1 MVAPRPRFNVRADE
15 QQIARLDPQNGAMN
29 DPFDRSFRD
38 RALAGE
44 QLFGLFLD
52 LASPASAELCSA
64 VGYDWLLVDL
74 EHGASTEGDLLG
86 LIHAIEAGGGSM
98 PLVRPQSGER
108 IRIGRALDMGARGIM
123 VPRLESADEAREA
136 VTFLRYPP
144 AGIRGLATRVRG
156 AGLGAVAHADVQRLN
171 DRVLGIIQ
179 IESVGGLR
187 DADAIAAID
196 GVDVLFVG
204 PADLSHSLGIP
215 GDFAHPDYIAALE
228 RVVAACR
235 AHGKAAGILVYD
247 TRVVPRHLELGF
259 TFVGIGADAAFVA
272 DGAKRYLAAVR
283 S

>member
-1 MVAPRPRFNVRADE
+1 MS
-15 QQIARLDPQNGAMN
+15 

-38 RALAGE
+38 RTLAGE
-44 QLFGLFLD
+44 RLFGLFLD
-52 LASPASAELCSA
+52 LGSAAAADACAA

-74 EHGASTEGDLLG
+74 EHGAATEADLPG
-86 LIHAIEAGGGSM
+86 LLRAIEVGGRSSA
-98 PLVRPQSGER
+98 LVRPQSGER

-123 VPRLESADEAREA
+123 VPRLDSADQAREA

-144 AGIRGLATRVRG
+144 DGIRGVATRVRG
-156 AGLGAVAHADVQRLN
+156 AGLGAVGHADVRRLN
-171 DRVLGIIQ
+171 ERVVGIIQ

-187 DADAIAAID
+187 DADSIAAID

-215 GDFAHPDYIAALE
+215 GQFQHPDYLAALE

-235 AHGKAAGILVYD
+235 AHGKAPGILVYD
-247 TRVVPRHLELGF
+247 TAVVPRHLEIGF

-272 DGAKRYLAAVR
+272 DGARRFLDAVR
-283 S
+283 G

>member
-1 MVAPRPRFNVRADE
+1 
-15 QQIARLDPQNGAMN
+15 MN
-29 DPFDRSFRD
+29 DLFDRSFRD
-38 RALAGE
+38 RTLAGE
-44 QLFGLFLD
+44 TLFGLFLD
-52 LASPASAELCSA
+52 LAAPISAELCSA
-64 VGYDWLLVDL
+64 AGYDWLLVDL
-74 EHGASTEGDLLG
+74 EHGAGTEADLLG
-86 LIHAIEAGGGSM
+86 LIHAIEAAGPAA
-98 PLVRPQSGER
+98 PLVRPQTGER

-123 VPRLESADEAREA
+123 VPRLDSSDQAREA

-144 AGIRGLATRVRG
+144 DGIRGVATRVRG
-156 AGLGAVAHADVQRLN
+156 AGLGAVAHADVKRLN
-171 DRVLGIIQ
+171 ERVVGIIQ

-215 GDFAHPDYIAALE
+215 GQFQHPDYRAALE

-247 TRVVPRHLELGF
+247 TAVVPSHLELGF

-272 DGAKRYLAAVR
+272 DGAARYLAAVR
-283 S
+283 A

>member
-1 MVAPRPRFNVRADE
+1 MR
-15 QQIARLDPQNGAMN
+15 

-44 QLFGLFLD
+44 TLFGLFLD
-52 LASPASAELCSA
+52 LASPASAELCASL
-64 VGYDWLLVDL
+64 GYDWLLVDL
-74 EHGASTEGDLLG
+74 EHGSATEADLLG
-86 LIHAIEAGGGSM
+86 LLHAIEVGGRAM

-108 IRIGRALDMGARGIM
+108 IRIGRALDLGAGGIM
-123 VPRLESADEAREA
+123 VPRLDSADEAREA

-144 AGIRGLATRVRG
+144 AGIRGVATRVRG
-156 AGLGAVAHADVQRLN
+156 AGLGVVSHADVQRLN

-215 GDFAHPDYIAALE
+215 GRFDAPEYQAALE
-228 RVVAACR
+228 QVVEACR
-235 AHGKAAGILVYD
+235 AHGKAAGIPVYD
-247 TRVVPRHLELGF
+247 TAVVPRHLDLGF
-259 TFVGIGADAAFVA
+259 TFIGIGADGAFVA
-272 DGAKRYLAAVR
+272 DGATRFLSSVRDPAAR
-283 S
+283 TGG